1 MLPFLLGLGAQGGVN
16 RFLKRSRLYSRA
28 GSVNGEKGDLMKS
41 KISCGL
47 KEYFVCWLLLISSFS
62 LAASDEPVL
71 TLVTGDMVAGFYHS
85 PEQTGLVDDLLE
97 QALKRMG
104 YRLRVLTVPTERSLK
119 MAAAGLAD
127 GELLRTAAI
136 EKHFPTLLQV
146 PEALIEGEF
155 VVFSHEAID
164 LSEGWQ
170 ALSGKSV
177 GIVIGMKIIEN
188 NVPASALITKVKDEK
203 LLFSLLKRKR
213 IDYAVF
219 LRDIGQYY
227 LDKNNIKGLLVNKM
241 YLGKVP
247 AYAYLHPKHAALV
260 PRLANT
266 LKGMKQDGSFQRL
279 VEQHL
284 RPLGSA
290 YPERASEYK

>member
-1 MLPFLLGLGAQGGVN
+1 MPVCKKPGALFYKGFLQYV
-16 RFLKRSRLYSRA
+16 
-28 GSVNGEKGDLMKS
+28 
-41 KISCGL
+41 SC
-47 KEYFVCWLLLISSFS
+47 VLLLTAS
-62 LAASDEPVL
+62 LFVVASDEPVL

-127 GELLRTAAI
+127 GELLRTPAI
-136 EKHFPTLLQV
+136 EKYFPTLLQV

-188 NVPASALITKVKDEK
+188 NVPASALVTKVKDEK
-203 LLFSLLKRKR
+203 LLFTLLERKR
-213 IDYAVF
+213 IDHAVF
-219 LRDIGQYY
+219 VRDIGEFY
-227 LDKNNIKGLLVNKM
+227 LNKNNIKGLLVNKM
-241 YLGKVP
+241 YLDKVP

-260 PRLANT
+260 PRLAST
-266 LKGMKQDGSFQRL
+266 LKKMKQDGSFQML

-284 RPLGSA
+284 LPLGSA
-290 YPERASEYK
+290 YPERASEYQ